1 MRPYGP
7 LILQWRGAHSP
18 TANCFIGIAICHP
31 ADSESY
37 QWALA
42 THDSSWRAEDVHV
55 YQITDR
61 DLHNAR
67 IPWAESFKIISL
79 RNLPILIGMIHIG
92 RVDAS
97 ISDLD
102 VFIRE
107 LGPHQN
113 GYNTRGRG
121 WNCGTYVL
129 RIMENLIEAGMV
141 RTTLT
146 PQELIL
152 EGEVLGAKLEHLMAS
167 DAIPVIDLSR

>member
-1 MRPYGP
+1 MCGRET
-7 LILQWRGAHSP
+7 LSLLTSITVWP
-18 TANCFIGIAICHP
+18 TYSTVERRSLTPANCFIGIAICHP
-31 ADSESY
+31 ADS
-37 QWALA
+37 ALA

-55 YQITDR
+55 YRITDR

-67 IPWAESFKIISL
+67 IPWAESFKIIGL
-79 RNLPILIGMIHIG
+79 RNLPTLIATIHIG
-92 RVDAS
+92 RIDAS

-113 GYNTRGRG
+113 GYNTRGWG

-129 RIMENLIEAGMV
+129 RITENLIEAGMV
-141 RTTLT
+141 RTTLI

-152 EGEVLGAKLEHLMAS
+152 EGEVLGAKLEHLMGR
-167 DAIPVIDLSR
+167 DGV